1 MAMVVRS
8 KKQSDGVLHDKNS
21 PSWRLSFRMDEQP
34 PRSSL
39 ADEVGWEHQRD
50 FYISVIDPP
59 PQTNPRPTT
68 PFFASDL
75 ACQIANLLVGRPF
88 REQLSDKSFE
98 GKSVAAIGKDCLAA
112 GLVVAMLGARVALV
126 CGRELL
132 QAVRENV
139 RLFLKGTFDFTKRK
153 SECVTAICVEPTSS
167 FTGVGICEQLS
178 SSSLD
183 VVVMTE
189 SCATAMV
196 GRASSGRGSGRSPQF
211 GWAADSGEFLSFQL
225 PQHSDELGHPILS
238 DMLADLSQPGE
249 LTKLLIVCDGKA
261 ALPPSPRLHAKKP
274 LVHGQEGSSL
284 PFGLDESA
292 EWCARPFCILLE
304 RFPVILA
311 ERHDAKTPFSS
322 KTAPPLHSCLVPV
335 GRLMA
340 GCGLAGRSNPKRT
353 HRIFL
358 NDRLLTTNTQL
369 KESLVL
375 HNRWKQNE
383 AIATLE
389 EARSWAEW
397 RFTPGSPSEEMYE
410 MTINGCMPSP
420 SSSVKALSA
429 SMQSTAELPAAGS
442 QERVSLMKSVYF
454 PRQHRRK
461 ARPFDPQMS
470 VGETTTAGSSALR
483 VQSTRLSQRTQF
495 NSVGS
500 LLREVPIVERHKR
513 PPYWYR
519 CNRPVYGP
527 EH

>member
-1 MAMVVRS
+1 M
-8 KKQSDGVLHDKNS
+8 G
-21 PSWRLSFRMDEQP
+21 
-34 PRSSL
+34 
-39 ADEVGWEHQRD
+39 
-50 FYISVIDPP
+50 
-59 PQTNPRPTT
+59 
-68 PFFASDL
+68 
-75 ACQIANLLVGRPF
+75 
-88 REQLSDKSFE
+88 
-98 GKSVAAIGKDCLAA
+98 
-112 GLVVAMLGARVALV
+112 
-126 CGRELL
+126 
-132 QAVRENV
+132 
-139 RLFLKGTFDFTKRK
+139 
-153 SECVTAICVEPTSS
+153 VEPASS
-167 FTGVGICEQLS
+167 FTGIGICEQLS

-189 SCATAMV
+189 TSATAMAV
-196 GRASSGRGSGRSPQF
+196 RTPSGRGSARSPQF
-211 GWAADSGEFLSFQL
+211 GWAADSGEFLSFRL
-225 PQHSDELGHPILS
+225 PQHSDELGHPALS
-238 DMLADLSQPGE
+238 NMLADLVQPGD

-261 ALPPSPRLHAKKP
+261 AIPPSPRLHAEKP
-274 LVHGQEGSSL
+274 LLHGQEGSSL

-292 EWCARPFCILLE
+292 DWCARPFCILLE
-304 RFPVILA
+304 RFPVILV

-322 KTAPPLHSCLVPV
+322 KTVPPLHSCLVPV

-340 GCGLAGRSNPKRT
+340 GCGLSGRSNPERT

-358 NDRLLTTNTQL
+358 NDRLLTTNMQL

-389 EARSWAEW
+389 EARGWAQW
-397 RFTPGSPSEEMYE
+397 RFAPGSPSEEMYE
-410 MTINGCMPSP
+410 MSINGCGPTSP

-429 SMQSTAELPAAGS
+429 SVQSTAELPAAGS

-470 VGETTTAGSSALR
+470 FDLNRTAGSNALC
-483 VQSTRLSQRTQF
+483 VQSTRSPQRTQF

-500 LLREVPIVERHKR
+500 LPREVPIVERHKR
-513 PPYWYR
+513 PPHWYR